1 MGGKVCVCKCKVM
14 DCDKTMLDKML
25 YEVDYLVKKMTNA
38 TLEKFLSS
46 EGKKR
51 LAGMTFINIG
61 EYMYRL
67 SDEFKTNVSDFPFLL
82 MLDTRKKIVRSY
94 DALDFVALWNMI
106 RVDLPLLREAIV
118 SLTLMN

>member
-1 MGGKVCVCKCKVM
+1 
-14 DCDKTMLDKML
+14 MLDKML